1 MPRTVI
7 VGYRP
12 KPGRQAALDALMCT
26 HFARLYEQGLVTRR
40 RPILMRAR
48 DGTVLEVF
56 EWKSQRAID
65 EAHENPAVLAMWSE
79 YAAVCDYVPVGSV
92 AEAAELFSGFES
104 FEHDVVVPKLSRI
117 LNHVQVDARIATS
130 GALSEQAVGDIAD
143 AQYRHVIDLLP
154 ADNRFALAGEGALV
168 ERHGLT
174 YRHIPIAF
182 GAPSSED
189 FETFVQA
196 MRSTRGEKVWVHCA
210 ANFRVTAFMAL
221 YGRRCMSW
229 TSERAQDLIAEVWKP
244 DATWQAF
251 LDRHDPAAAERRS

>member
-12 KPGRQAALDALMCT
+12 KPAKQAELDALMCT

-65 EAHENPAVLAMWSE
+65 EAHENPAVLAMWAE
-79 YAAVCDYVPVGSV
+79 YAAVCDYVPIGSV
-92 AEAAELFSGFES
+92 AEAAELFSGFAS
-104 FEHDVVVPKLSRI
+104 FEHDLVVPKTSRI
-117 LNHVQVDARIATS
+117 INHVQVDGRIATS
-130 GALSEQAVGDIAD
+130 GALSEQAVADIAD

-154 ADNRFALAGEGALV
+154 ADNRFALAGEAALV

-174 YRHIPIAF
+174 YRHIPIDIA
-182 GAPSSED
+182 APSDAD

-196 MRSTRGEKVWVHCA
+196 MQSAGDEKVWVHCA
-210 ANFRVTAFMAL
+210 ANYRVTAFVAL
-221 YGRRCMSW
+221 YGRRCLGW
-229 TSERAQDLIAEVWKP
+229 APERARDLIAEVWQP
-244 DATWQAF
+244 DAIWQAF
-251 LDRHDPAAAERRS
+251 LRRHDPAEPER

>member
-12 KPGRQAALDALMCT
+12 KPGKQAALDALMCT

-40 RPILMRAR
+40 KPIVMRAR
-48 DGTVLEVF
+48 DGTVIEVF

-65 EAHENPAVLAMWSE
+65 EAHANPAVLAMWGE
-79 YAAVCDYVPVGSV
+79 YAEVCDYVPVGTV

-104 FEHDVVVPKLSRI
+104 FEPEIVVPKTSRI
-117 LNHVQVDARIATS
+117 VNHVQVDGRIATS
-130 GALSEQAVGDIAD
+130 GALSEQAVADIAA

-154 ADNRFALAGEGALV
+154 ADNRFALAGERALV
-168 ERHGLT
+168 EGHGIS
-174 YRHIPIAF
+174 YRHIPIDF
-182 GAPSSED
+182 GAPKRAD
-189 FETFVQA
+189 FDTFVQA
-196 MRSTRGEKVWVHCA
+196 MQSAAGDKVWVHCA

-221 YGRRCMSW
+221 YGRHHQGW
-229 TSERAQDLIAEVWKP
+229 TAERARDLIAEVWQP

-251 LDRHDPAAAERRS
+251 LDQHDPAASSPR